1 VAENILPKKPHR
13 LNFTRRQFTFIRSF
27 ILIGSQMADLL
38 RDEEIKRLTISDEAD
53 NLVKKWDSVIME
65 LVCTRYSR

>member
-1 VAENILPKKPHR
+1 VAKNILPKKSHR
-13 LNFTRRQFTFIRSF
+13 LNFTRRQFAFIRSF

-38 RDEEIKRLTISDEAD
+38 RDEEIKILTISDEAD
-53 NLVKKWDSVIME
+53 KLVEEWDSVIME